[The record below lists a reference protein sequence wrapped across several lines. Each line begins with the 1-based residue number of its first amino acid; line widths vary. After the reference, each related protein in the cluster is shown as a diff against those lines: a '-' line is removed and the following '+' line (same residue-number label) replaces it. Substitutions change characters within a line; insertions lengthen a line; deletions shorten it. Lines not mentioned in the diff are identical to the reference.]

1 MIPYLQVENLSKNF
15 GELILFEDISFSIH
29 KDQKVAIIAK
39 NGTGKTSLLN
49 IITELDTADSG
60 IVTQKNDITIGY
72 LQQNPKFD
80 ENKTALEQV
89 FSSSNKIIE
98 TIKNYN
104 TAINSADEKQMQQA
118 IEKMDFQKAW
128 DYETKI
134 KQILFQLKI
143 TNLQQKVG
151 ELSGG
156 QKKRLAI
163 ANLLIN
169 QPDLLILDEPTNH
182 LDLELIEWLENY
194 MEKTRSTILMVT
206 HDRYFLDRICTDIIE
221 IEDNTVY
228 KYKGNYSYYLQKRS
242 ERIELA
248 NVEVEKAKNL
258 YKKELEWARRMPKA
272 RTTKA
277 KYRIE
282 NVDKLQKKA
291 TNKNIDQKLEIGIQ
305 TRRIGKKI
313 LELYDISKSFG
324 KLKLFEDFSYK
335 FTDNEKI
342 GIVGKNGSGKTTFL
356 NVLTDNLKSDTGKI
370 DKGQTI
376 VYGFYKQQGIKID
389 EKKRI
394 IDVIND
400 IADVIVLG
408 NGSTLSSAQF
418 LDYFLFPR
426 KMHFNRVEKL
436 SGGERRRL
444 YLMTVLMKNPNFLI
458 LDEPTNDL
466 DIMTLNVLEDYLLNF
481 RGCVIIVSHDR
492 YFMDKVV
499 DTLFI
504 FEDDT
509 KIKSFVGKY
518 SDYYFSKKQ
527 QEKKQKKIEKQNKP
541 KKEKLNKPKPKKL
554 TYKNKL
560 IIEAIEKELPKL
572 EKEKQELEAELNSG
586 TLLRNEISEKAKKL
600 SELENQ
606 IDEKEMIWLEITEE
620 VGD

>member
-1 MIPYLQVENLSKNF
+1 MIPYLQVENLTKTF
-15 GELILFEDISFSIH
+15 GELILFEDISFSIS

-39 NGTGKTSLLN
+39 NGIGKTSLLN
-49 IITELDTADSG
+49 IITGKDSADSG

-72 LQQNPKFD
+72 LEQNPKFD
-80 ENKTALEQV
+80 DKKTALEQV

-98 TIKNYN
+98 IIKNYN
-104 TAINSADEKQMQQA
+104 NSINSGNEKEMQQA
-118 IEKMDFQKAW
+118 IEKMDFNKAW

-182 LDLELIEWLENY
+182 LDLDLIEWLENY
-194 MEKTRSTILMVT
+194 MDKTRSTILMVT

-221 IEDNTVY
+221 IENNTVY
-228 KYKGNYSYYLQKRS
+228 KYRGNYSYYLQKRS
-242 ERIELA
+242 ERIELE
-248 NVEVEKAKNL
+248 NIGVDKAKNL
-258 YKKELEWARRMPKA
+258 LKKELEWARRMPKA

-282 NVDKLQKKA
+282 NVGKLQKKA
-291 TNKNIDQKLEIGIQ
+291 TNKNIEQKLEIEIH
-305 TRRIGKKI
+305 TRRIGNKI
-313 LELYDISKSFG
+313 LELYDISKGFG
-324 KLKLFEDFSYK
+324 GTKLFENFSYK

-356 NVLTDNLKSDTGKI
+356 NVITETLKPDTGKI

-389 EKKRI
+389 ENKRI
-394 IDVIND
+394 IDVISD
-400 IADVIVLG
+400 IADVIKLG
-408 NGSTLSSAQF
+408 NGSTMSAAQF

-481 RGCVIIVSHDR
+481 KGCILIVSHDR

-499 DTLFI
+499 DSLFI

-509 KIKSFVGKY
+509 EIKSFVGKY
-518 SDYYFSKKQ
+518 SDFYFSKKQ
-527 QEKKQKKIEKQNKP
+527 QEKQQKQTEKKNKP
-541 KKEKLNKPKPKKL
+541 KKEKPKKINQKKI
-554 TYKNKL
+554 TYKYKL
-560 IIEAIEKELPKL
+560 ILKEIEKELPKL
-572 EKEKQELEAELNSG
+572 ENEKKELEIQLNSG
-586 TLLRNEISEKAKKL
+586 TLLRDEIAEKAKRL
-600 SELENQ
+600 SEIENK
-606 IDEKEMIWLEITEE
+606 IEEKEMTWLEINE
-620 VGD
+620 